1 MKVRSGQDRENVS
14 RNTIRGGRRE
24 SRAGEAWDEIEMGN
38 KTNFW
43 AGKTKSYLHL
53 PALLPEE
60 QEWIMIVGG
69 EWDYSE
75 KRWGDLEERERECV
89 NLDPVVMHVGVHQ
102 ALNPLTSKLW
112 FALQRRS
119 RSSHLRPPFSSGNPH
134 SLWEISEGLEFWHCG
149 PPAPNDWSE
158 ILVQGK
164 Y

>member
-75 KRWGDLEERERECV
+75 KRWGDLEERECV

-102 ALNPLTSKLW
+102 ALNPPHVKAVVCAATKVPELPPPTAILLWKSSLTVGNFGGFGVLALW
-112 FALQRRS
+112 AA
-119 RSSHLRPPFSSGNPH
+119 G
-134 SLWEISEGLEFWHCG
+134 SERLIRNTC
-149 PPAPNDWSE
+149 AR
-158 ILVQGK
+158 
-164 Y
+164 